1 MTIKAFQQHMP
12 SFSNKVYID
21 DTALVIGNVEIGEDS
36 SVWPMTVLRGDV
48 HFIRVGQRTNI
59 QDGTVCH
66 VTHYGEYNP
75 QGFPLTIG
83 DDVTIG
89 HQCTIH
95 ACTIGNRVLVGMG
108 SIILDGAIIQDDV
121 MLGAGTLVSPGKII
135 ESGYLWL
142 GSPAKKVRPLT
153 EKEIEFLRYSAK
165 HYVELKSKYL
175 VNSSPPL

>member
-1 MTIKAFQQHMP
+1 MTIKSFQNKTPQLG
-12 SFSNKVYID
+12 NKVFVD
-21 DTALVIGNVEIGEDS
+21 DSAVVIGDVELGEDS
-36 SVWPMTVLRGDV
+36 SVWPTSVLRGDV
-48 HFIRVGQRTNI
+48 HFIRVGKRTNI
-59 QDGTVCH
+59 QDGTVGH

-75 QGFPLTIG
+75 DGHPLIIG

-108 SIILDGAIIQDDV
+108 SILLDGAVIQDDV

-142 GSPAKKVRPLT
+142 GSPAKKIRPL
-153 EKEIEFLRYSAK
+153 KEEEIKFLKYSAQIF
-165 HYVELKSKYL
+165 
-175 VNSSPPL
+175 